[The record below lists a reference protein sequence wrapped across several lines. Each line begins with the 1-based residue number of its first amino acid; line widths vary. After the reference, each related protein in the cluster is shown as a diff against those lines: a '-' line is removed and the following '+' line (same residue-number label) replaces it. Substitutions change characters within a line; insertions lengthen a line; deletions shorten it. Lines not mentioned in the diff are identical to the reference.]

1 MPHYTTGAC
10 APCCR
15 FEFLEAGA
23 GAPVLLDGKLAEPG
37 LTAQEVVR
45 RTLDDA
51 QATGVNLLRINAFAV
66 DGR

>member
-1 MPHYTTGAC
+1 
-10 APCCR
+10 
-15 FEFLEAGA
+15 LEAGA